1 LVEDS
6 GTASICA
13 GSDVV
18 NVLIEMVTAGTVIS
32 YSGFPL
38 GEETIDTAASRYV
51 LGEPVFE
58 RGWKFFESFWNDLPE
73 Y

>member
-1 LVEDS
+1 
-6 GTASICA
+6 
-13 GSDVV
+13 
-18 NVLIEMVTAGTVIS
+18 VTAETVIS